1 MMKELTIKNTIDQ
14 AEKELYEVLWKN
26 LQPLRLGDN
35 TIAHIQKPL
44 EMYIS
49 TYTKDLLQS
58 VESKLDV
65 LDTCLE
71 GLPMAG
77 DGLITQKLYASDVVE
92 RLKEVKADIISK
104 L

>member
-58 VESKLDV
+58 VVGELTEKIEMVFHPLAKDIKKQEI
-65 LDTCLE
+65 L
-71 GLPMAG
+71 
-77 DGLITQKLYASDVVE
+77 
-92 RLKEVKADIISK
+92 DIIK
-104 L
+104 EIK